1 MKQILERLFS
11 IKGIRAAAV
20 YDPKGSLLAAHGDD
34 LAPKLEGMGGTFAT
48 LLSPSTSS
56 FAANVSSGIFHFE
69 GGTLVLRR
77 NADVLLAIVG
87 DKTFDVSEHGAAV
100 PLNVALVALKMGARR
115 GPRQSGTV
123 PAGGPQAAP
132 IPIGAPKAPKL

>member
-1 MKQILERLFS
+1 MKQILERIFS

-20 YDPKGSLLAAHGDD
+20 YDPKGALLAAHGDD
-34 LAPKLEGMGGTFAT
+34 LAPKLEGMGAAFAT
-48 LLSPSTSS
+48 LLSQTTSAY
-56 FAANVSSGIFHFE
+56 AANVASGIFRFE

-77 NADVLLAIVG
+77 NADVLLAVVG

-115 GPRQSGTV
+115 GTRQSGTV
-123 PAGGPQAAP
+123 PSGGPQAAP
-132 IPIGAPKAPKL
+132 APIAAPKAPKI